1 MLRGLS
7 SSPRAPA
14 TDECRRYFVRLR
26 QAEATTT
33 FIDNDAADALA
44 FFFLPKRKC
53 LLCFQL
59 ATQKQTAKKQSP
71 NQELLRF

>member
-33 FIDNDAADALA
+33 FIANDVTNDPA
-44 FFFLPKRKC
+44 FFF
-53 LLCFQL
+53 
-59 ATQKQTAKKQSP
+59 
-71 NQELLRF
+71 N